1 MHEHAAGKTSRDV
14 GVVKRGGGE
23 KEKRKIGDEF
33 MVENLR
39 CMWRPMDDVRDKEKG
54 QNRVLCLDP
63 PICLYILAYKS
74 DES

>member
-1 MHEHAAGKTSRDV
+1 
-14 GVVKRGGGE
+14 
-23 KEKRKIGDEF
+23 
-33 MVENLR
+33 
-39 CMWRPMDDVRDKEKG
+39 MDDVRDKEKG